1 MVVPL
6 VAKGLLDGIS
16 GLPYVYTI
24 LKTIPWIALIVLLKV
39 YFGGAKNRS
48 ERVMHG
54 KVIMVTVRIGI
65 RLTFVAFRLTNAR
78 REAHQVSEPLSCKRS
93 PLEELRLFS

>member
-16 GLPYVYTI
+16 GWPYAYTA

-54 KVIMVTVRIGI
+54 KVIMVTVRIRVRRI
-65 RLTFVAFRLTNAR
+65 FVACRLTKAH
-78 REAHQVSEPLSCKRS
+78 REAHQASVLLSCKLS
-93 PLEELRLFS
+93 PLAELRLFS